1 MNSHFKFPRRVR
13 IHGGECGAVA
23 RALHHEVQ
31 KFALTQNEQS
41 LISDEK
47 AFLRQ
52 ADSGKALESTFIER
66 KSMTKRN
73 LRKRLALTV
82 VAALSAAGLGT
93 LSAPVANAAQ
103 SSLLNST
110 YVVGTSLVTDI
121 AVTTDLAPVAGVLG
135 DRVQHTVYWKTQTT
149 VTAASANP
157 NVVLVSYPTGG
168 GLTYENADGDVASGV
183 YSFATTTL
191 GSTRA
196 DDNAESLS
204 QTSTAVNGA
213 YAFGDSFLYAHYPV
227 AGTYKWTL
235 WDDLNA
241 DDIVN
246 NGEYAESFTVVVG
259 SGDQALTITMAAHN
273 ATSGAGSIY
282 GSLVKVTSVDASGN
296 PAAPS
301 TAGGVSITASGSA
314 QVTMVNGADVTA
326 PAATYTLTAAD
337 FNGSGNAWVNIEDA
351 TAESVTLSVSGSGAN
366 AATGTAIVLSF
377 VATAGTST
385 ASPVKIS
392 TGSNVGGSTNTAYT
406 APDTT
411 KTLSFKTGSV
421 STAKDDVN
429 VIDTS
434 GKITGKAGTEY
445 SLAVAGS
452 DTSGAANPGS
462 FSISFPATAASQ
474 SFQMNTNAGA
484 ANTVVTSAVRAATT
498 VTVVT
503 SGGYTDSIRAAAAS
517 TITFQVNVDDQFG
530 ANMADV
536 TVTPSITGRNAS
548 LTMTNKVTD
557 SSGNILFS
565 YTDAGTLGNDTITFT
580 ANGTSDT
587 ATVTFTSAADLGA
600 STVLLTTAQTDAT
613 GAILST
619 YDNFGI
625 NAGDGVQAGAI
636 TVTATVKDGNAAVL
650 AGVPV
655 TFTVAGTGVAITSTT
670 SVTRYTAS
678 DGTATASVFAW
689 IAGSYVVTAT
699 TGTKS
704 DTVTTYWAQ
713 ETGTNTREISASAS
727 GRVITATAK
736 DRLGNVVKG
745 ADVSARITSGDCFF
759 GTGTNIASGSTASD
773 GTVKFLLGEG
783 PACTV
788 DVQAGAS
795 GGSSTYGQTDAL
807 KGTVSTNDPEDTFTA
822 TTVGTATTAA
832 VGVGASF
839 DAAGVNKV
847 TVTVAAGQATK
858 DAADAATDA
867 AAEAIDA
874 ANAATDAANL
884 AAEAADAA
892 TVAAEEARDAADAA
906 TAAVEELATQVA
918 TLMAALKAQITTL
931 ANTVAKIAKKVKA

>member
-1 MNSHFKFPRRVR
+1 
-13 IHGGECGAVA
+13 
-23 RALHHEVQ
+23 LHHEV
-31 KFALTQNEQS
+31 KGSS
-41 LISDEK
+41 LY
-47 AFLRQ
+47 Q
-52 ADSGKALESTFIER
+52 ADSGKALGSTFIER

-93 LSAPVANAAQ
+93 LSAPVANAQ

-121 AVTTDLAPVAGVLG
+121 AVTTNNAPVAGSLG
-135 DRVQHTVYWKTQTT
+135 AEVVHTVYWKTQTT
-149 VTAASANP
+149 VTAGQANP
-157 NVVLVSYPTGG
+157 ELLLVSAPATSGFAK
-168 GLTYENADGDVASGV
+168 LTASGNTMA
-183 YSFATTTL
+183 SGEFEFTTTSQ
-191 GSTRA
+191 GATEA
-196 DDNAESLS
+196 NAAALTLS
-204 QTSTAVNGA
+204 ETSTAVNGSYA
-213 YAFGDSFLYAHYPV
+213 YNVSYINAWYDK
-227 AGTYKWTL
+227 AGTYKYTL
-235 WDDLNA
+235 WDDLDADNA
-241 DDIVN
+241 VD
-246 NGEYAESFTVVVG
+246 NGEYSEVFTVVVG
-259 SGDQALTITMAAHN
+259 AADAALTVTLAAHN
-273 ATSGAGSIY
+273 ATSGAGSTY

-301 TAGGVSITASGSA
+301 TAGGVTITASGSGK
-314 QVTMVNGADVTA
+314 VTMVNGADVTA
-326 PAATYTLTAAD
+326 PVASYTLTAAD
-337 FNGSGNAWVNIEDA
+337 FDGSGRAWINVEDA
-351 TAESVTLSVSGSGAN
+351 IAESVTLTVSGAGA
-366 AATGTAIVLSF
+366 ATATGTAIVLSF

-392 TGSNVGGSTNTAYT
+392 TGSNVGGATNTAYT

-429 VIDTS
+429 VLDTS

-445 SLAVAGS
+445 SLAVAGD
-452 DTSGAANPGS
+452 DTADALNPGS
-462 FSISFPATAASQ
+462 FSISFAATAASQ
-474 SFQMNTNAGA
+474 SFAMDTNAGSA
-484 ANTVVTSAVRAATT
+484 ADTVVTSAVRAATT

-625 NAGDGVQAGAI
+625 NAGDGVQKGAI

-745 ADVSARITSGDCFF
+745 ADISARITSGDCFF

-847 TVTVAAGQATK
+847 TVSVAAGQATK
-858 DAADAATDA
+858 DAAEAATDA
-867 AAEAIDA
+867 ANEAIDA

>member
-1 MNSHFKFPRRVR
+1 MTPSFKFLRRVR

-23 RALHHEVQ
+23 RALHHEV
-31 KFALTQNEQS
+31 KGSS
-41 LISDEK
+41 LY
-47 AFLRQ
+47 Q

-93 LSAPVANAAQ
+93 LSAPVANAQ

-121 AVTTDLAPVAGVLG
+121 AVTSENAPVAGALG
-135 DRVQHTVYWKTQTT
+135 AEVVHTVYWKTQTT
-149 VTAASANP
+149 VTAGQANP
-157 NVVLVSYPTGG
+157 EILLVSSPSTST
-168 GLTYENADGDVASGV
+168 LAKVTASGNTMAAGE
-183 YSFATTTL
+183 FEFTTTSQ
-191 GSTRA
+191 GDTEA
-196 DDNAESLS
+196 NAAALTLSL
-204 QTSTAVNGA
+204 TSTAVNGSYA
-213 YAFGDSFLYAHYPV
+213 YNVSYINAWYDK
-227 AGTYKWTL
+227 AGTYKYTL
-235 WDDLNA
+235 WDDLDA
-241 DDIVN
+241 DNVVD
-246 NGEYAESFTVVVG
+246 NGEYSEVFTVVVG
-259 SGDQALTITMAAHN
+259 AADAVLTVTMTAHN

-282 GSLVKVTSVDASGN
+282 GSLVKVNSVDASGN

-301 TAGGVSITASGSA
+301 KAGGVTITASGSGK
-314 QVTMVNGADVTA
+314 VTMVNGADVTA
-326 PAATYTLTAAD
+326 PVASYTLTAAD

-351 TAESVTLSVSGSGAN
+351 TAESVTLSVAGAGSVT
-366 AATGTAIVLSF
+366 ATGTAIVLSF
-377 VATAGTST
+377 VTTAGTST

-411 KTLSFKTGSV
+411 KTLSFKTGST

-429 VIDTS
+429 VLDTS
-434 GKITGKAGTEY
+434 GKITGKSGTEY
-445 SLAVAGS
+445 SLAVAGD
-452 DTSGAANPGS
+452 DTSGATNPGS
-462 FSISFPATAASQ
+462 FSISFAATAASQ
-474 SFQMNTNAGA
+474 SFAMDTNEGA
-484 ANTVVTSAVRAATT
+484 ADTVVTSAVRAATT
-498 VTVVT
+498 VTVAT
-503 SGGYTDSIRAAAAS
+503 SGGYTDAIRAAAAS
-517 TITFQVNVDDQFG
+517 TVTFQVNVDDQFG

-536 TVTPSITGRNAS
+536 TVTPAISGRNAS

-619 YDNFGI
+619 YSNFGI
-625 NAGDGVQAGAI
+625 DAGDGVQAGAI

-670 SVTRYTAS
+670 SVTRYTGS

-713 ETGTNTREISASAS
+713 ETGTNTRAISASAS

-745 ADVSARITSGDCFF
+745 ADISARITSGDCFF

-795 GGSSTYGQTDAL
+795 GGSATYGQTDAL
-807 KGTVSTNDPEDTFTA
+807 KGTISTNDPEDTFTA

-839 DAAGVNKV
+839 DDAGVNKV
-847 TVTVAAGQATK
+847 TVSVAAGQATK
-858 DAADAATDA
+858 DAAEAATDA